1 MTRPDRWVVVKI
13 TTPVKITTSDSF
25 FYKVFASWAGGYLDG
40 DAWQIN
46 SGIKSVS
53 SDDSNYIFDGFS
65 GSKYVCDKDSY
76 GFATSYANSVLERMI
91 KRAQEIG
98 VKMELLENSTDW
110 LNLLDI

>member
-1 MTRPDRWVVVKI
+1 MTRPDKWVVVKI
-13 TTPVKITTSDSF
+13 TTPDSF

-53 SDDSNYIFDGFS
+53 EEDSDYVFHGFS
-65 GSKYVCDKDSY
+65 GSRYVCDKNAY
-76 GFATSYANSVLERMI
+76 GFATSYANSVLNGMI
-91 KRAQEIG
+91 KRAKEIQI
-98 VKMELLENSTDW
+98 KMELLENSTDW